1 MRKNGEKMEKKWKDT
16 KKNGEKMEET
26 GSIRQGKS

>member
-1 MRKNGEKMEKKWKDT
+1 MYNEKKWKKKWKDLR
-16 KKNGEKMEET
+16 KNGEKMEET